1 MSYYEHDQLS
11 AEEYEDVIDGLEME
25 IDELKKER
33 ENLLSDVEFMESK
46 LHTENITIL
55 DLKFEIEKLLSN
67 NKELKENL
75 QRLSSDKFF
84 TSEVKERNRRY
95 VRQS

>member
-1 MSYYEHDQLS
+1 MSYYERDQLS
-11 AEEYEDVIDGLEME
+11 AEEYEDVIDDLEDQIE
-25 IDELKKER
+25 DLKKER

-67 NKELKENL
+67 NKELEENL
-75 QRLSSDKFF
+75 QRLSSNKFF
-84 TSEVKERNRRY
+84 TSEVKEGNRRY
-95 VRQS
+95 VRLD